1 MHEIDNAAGATKDCA
16 RCGARAFYWRSAVVA
31 GDPQELQ
38 SRSDSAAHRQP
49 AWTCM
54 NCGYIERHERR
65 DAPRSTAEQ
74 FRVAPQIK

>member
-1 MHEIDNAAGATKDCA
+1 MHAIDDEAGATKDCA

-31 GDPQELQ
+31 AHPSSPQAAGQ
-38 SRSDSAAHRQP
+38 GIAHRQP

-65 DAPRSTAEQ
+65 DGPRSAGS
-74 FRVAPQIK
+74 AI